1 MRLRLLRKALLVAA
15 VAFVTPVWA
24 DGGHGHGPGHGHGGP
39 HHGWN
44 DHRPHFDG
52 RHPHYAYGWRRPYP
66 VYYGPR
72 YYGYYN
78 PGYYYAPYPAYAPY
92 GYAVARPG
100 IQIVVPNIYIPLR

>member
-1 MRLRLLRKALLVAA
+1 MWIGLLRKVLLVAA

-24 DGGHGHGPGHGHGGP
+24 HGAHGPGRGHGAP

-44 DHRPHFDG
+44 DHRHFDG
-52 RHPHYAYGWRRPYP
+52 RHHPHYAYGWRSPYP

-72 YYGYYN
+72 YYAYGYYA
-78 PGYYYAPYPAYAPY
+78 PGYYYPPYPPYPPY

-100 IQIVVPNIYIPLR
+100 IQITGPNIYIPLR